1 MTLNNGTMKHI
12 QALFYST
19 LLVASCTQSTPRA
32 PVSSCELHGDTVIVY
47 PQSGLAKKIH
57 VDTITTQLLRQQM
70 PAVGLVKLIPN
81 KFAEIAPAF
90 SGRIISAYLK
100 LGMSVTPGTP
110 LFTMSSP
117 DFIAAQ
123 KAFFQAKEQLLLAE
137 KKLARQRNLV
147 VNGVGIQ
154 RELEEAQMNYDVE
167 KKEYES
173 ARLSIR
179 LFKANPDELI
189 LGQPLVIYAP
199 IAGEV
204 VENKVVVGQLVKND
218 GASVAAVAELSKV
231 WVAGHVK
238 EKDMGAIRQL
248 SQSQITIAAL
258 PGKIIRGTIFHINE
272 LIEESSRSVEV
283 LMECDNADHVL
294 KPGMYVNVN
303 FENTPQPTILIAPKA
318 LLQQSNTSF
327 VFRQIAAGRYVRQQ
341 VETNG
346 VLGNKVVVK
355 SGLSKNDTII
365 SDGAYYLLDAR

>member
-1 MTLNNGTMKHI
+1 MKHI
-12 QALFYST
+12 QALFYGT
-19 LLVASCTQSTPRA
+19 LLLASCTQSTSRA
-32 PVSSCELHGDTVIVY
+32 PVNSCELHGDTVIVH

-81 KFAEIAPAF
+81 KFAEIAPTF

-100 LGMSVTPGTP
+100 LGMNVTPGTP
-110 LFTMSSP
+110 LFAMSSP
-117 DFIAAQ
+117 DFITAQ

-147 VNGVGIQ
+147 ANGVGIQ

-189 LGQPLVIYAP
+189 LGQPLIIYAP

-204 VENKVVVGQLVKND
+204 VENKVVVGQLIKND

-283 LMECDNADHVL
+283 LMECENADHVL

>member
-1 MTLNNGTMKHI
+1 MKHI
-12 QALFYST
+12 KALLYST
-19 LLVASCTQSTPRA
+19 LLLTSCAQKTVRTP
-32 PVSSCELHGDTVIVY
+32 VNSCELHGDTVIVH
-47 PQSGLAKKIH
+47 PQSVLAKKIH
-57 VDTITTQLLRQQM
+57 IDTITTKLLCQKM

-81 KFAEIAPAF
+81 QFAEIAPTF

-100 LGMSVTPGTP
+100 LGMRVTPATP
-110 LFTMSSP
+110 LFAMSSP
-117 DFIAAQ
+117 DFILAQ

-137 KKLARQRNLV
+137 KKLTRQRSLV
-147 VNGVGIQ
+147 ANGVGIQ
-154 RELEEAQMNYDVE
+154 KELEEAQMNYDVE

-179 LFKANPDELI
+179 LFKANPDDLI
-189 LGQPLVIYAP
+189 LGQPLIIYAP
-199 IAGEV
+199 IAGEI
-204 VENKVVVGQLVKND
+204 VENKVVVGQLIKND

-231 WVAGHVK
+231 WVAGHLK

-248 SQSQITIAAL
+248 HQSQITIAAL
-258 PGKIIRGTIFHINE
+258 PDKTVKGRIFHINE
-272 LIEESSRSVEV
+272 LIDESSRSVEV
-283 LMECDNADHVL
+283 LMECENADHLL
-294 KPGMYVNVN
+294 KPGMFVNVN

-327 VFRQIAAGRYVRQQ
+327 VFRQIAAGKYVRQT

-346 VLGNKVVVK
+346 IQDNKVVVK